1 MTVSPLVNV
10 WMMHVFPSN
19 LGRVSWRGLFF
30 LPARHLKR
38 LPFKFVAESFANRA
52 MLLANPAE
60 CCSYD
65 AGAVSPA

>member
-30 LPARHLKR
+30 C
-38 LPFKFVAESFANRA
+38 
-52 MLLANPAE
+52 LL
-60 CCSYD
+60 
-65 AGAVSPA
+65 GT